1 MLLHQQFWENWWSE
15 ELNGE
20 PVKQAPQIIKSIETE
35 SNSANGAEST
45 SEEASGS
52 IDILPGFPQSIEGE
66 LILCNADNINTDGI
80 YPGKYT
86 YQDDITKEQMAKV
99 CMENY
104 DSQFYSKPNQV
115 TL

>member
-1 MLLHQQFWENWWSE
+1 M
-15 ELNGE
+15 NGE

-35 SNSANGAEST
+35 SNSANEAEST

-66 LILCNADNINTDGI
+66 LILCNADNINTDGFI
-80 YPGKYT
+80 QGNIPIKMILPKNKWLKCVWKIMIHNFT
-86 YQDDITKEQMAKV
+86 R
-99 CMENY
+99 
-104 DSQFYSKPNQV
+104 KPNQV